1 MSGPYVALVTVH
13 VLAAMIWIGG
23 MLFFAVAAP
32 ILRRVED
39 DQVRARLFDAMG
51 RRFRA
56 VGWVCV
62 TVLLASGVA
71 QLRMRGWWG
80 AGFWSPEA
88 LFGTRLGMAVVW
100 KLFLVTVMVAVQG
113 VHDFWLGPRAG
124 RVASGSEEAL
134 RVRSRAAILA
144 RVNAGVAL
152 ALVYVAVRLGR
163 GG

>member
-1 MSGPYVALVTVH
+1 LSGPYVAIVTTH
-13 VLAAMIWIGG
+13 VLAAMVWIGG
-23 MLFFAVAAP
+23 MLFFALAAP
-32 ILRRVED
+32 ILRGVED
-39 DQVRARLFDAMG
+39 ERVRAGLFDSMG

-62 TVLLASGVA
+62 AVLLATGVT

-80 AGFWSPEA
+80 AGFWSREA
-88 LFGTRLGMAVVW
+88 LFGTRLGMAVIW
-100 KLFLVTVMVAVQG
+100 KLLLVTILVAVQA

-124 RVASGSEEAL
+124 QASAGSYEAL
-134 RVRSRAAILA
+134 RARSRAAILA

-163 GG
+163 G